1 MRAVFLNALAVL
13 AALATLAACT
23 TNQTPQP
30 ELPPALP
37 SCVPDRDGAITADE
51 LPVALGATVTY
62 YVGTN
67 RTIAQQGTSW
77 DFSAEDASDEVVA
90 LGPVAL
96 KDQWY
101 AGSFPAGQFVVDA
114 GGGLA
119 GIYHQDDQA
128 LWLDG
133 TASHDGAMASRTL
146 VVYPQPIAALRFPAV
161 AGDMY
166 AARATLAGATIN
178 GLPFNGSDDV
188 TVSIVGEG
196 LLAVPYVEF
205 SPVLR
210 VTVGV
215 VRTPT
220 AGPST
225 SRRTTL
231 FLFECFGEI
240 ARAESRPDETSA
252 DFTFAAYL
260 RRYALGVTP

>member
-1 MRAVFLNALAVL
+1 MRAAILLTAVVSSL
-13 AALATLAACT
+13 GACT

-30 ELPPALP
+30 ELPPTFP
-37 SCVPDRDGAITADE
+37 SCVPNRDGMITADE
-51 LPVALGATVTY
+51 MPIAFGATITY
-62 YVGTN
+62 YVGAN
-67 RTIAQQGTSW
+67 RTIAQTGTKW
-77 DFSAEDASDEVVA
+77 DFSAELADDDVVA

-101 AGSFPAGQFVVDA
+101 AGSFPTGQFVVDA
-114 GGGLA
+114 GSGLE
-119 GIYHQDDQA
+119 GVYHQDDQA

-133 TASHDGAMASRTL
+133 MASHDSAMASRTL
-146 VVYPQPIAALRFPAV
+146 IIYPQPIATLRFPAK
-161 AGDMY
+161 AGDTY
-166 AARATLAGATIN
+166 SSRAALAAATIN
-178 GLPFNGSDDV
+178 GLPFNGTDDV

-210 VTVGV
+210 ATVSV
-215 VRTPT
+215 VRAPT

-231 FLFECFGEI
+231 FLFECFGEV
-240 ARAESRPDETSA
+240 ARAESKPDETSA
-252 DFTFAAYL
+252 DFTFAAYF